1 MKEVQKNEKT
11 MYFMCAVACLLTCE
25 MISASSIP
33 VSSTSESQKPV
44 VTAEMIQRIEAE
56 RQANDLERQL
66 LKAKRRELV
75 NQILAYNREKVMYI
89 LSDIAYM
96 VKSDF
101 YKPYTE
107 GSKFLESIE
116 KEAKNYPVQDMN
128 KTAFLKAVLKLINE
142 RNIPLAEDKLSL
154 ADEDEIIERVKR
166 ARKEFLGY

>member
-1 MKEVQKNEKT
+1 MKKLCI
-11 MYFMCAVACLLTCE
+11 MCAAACLLTCE
-25 MISASSIP
+25 MTSASSV
-33 VSSTSESQKPV
+33 VSSISESQKPV

-66 LKAKRRELV
+66 LNAKRRELV
-75 NQILAYNREKVMYI
+75 NQILAYNRKMVMYI
-89 LSDIAYM
+89 LSDIADM
-96 VKSDF
+96 VES
-101 YKPYTE
+101 YICKPYTE
-107 GSKFLESIE
+107 GSKFLESLE